1 MNIVFHCFFGILA
14 TAFFIWRYVQVREPY
29 QLLLTIWIPST
40 FLTYVSEN
48 HIYTVCLSIAQL
60 ILFDAFLFLFL
71 RSRKRREEQQRQRE
85 TLRKRLHELEQEC
98 RESDPEAHEEEVKSL
113 DTKEKEA

>member
-14 TAFFIWRYVQVREPY
+14 TAFFLWRYIRVREPY

-60 ILFDAFLFLFL
+60 ILFVAFLFLFL

-85 TLRKRLHELEQEC
+85 TLRKRLHELDQEC
-98 RESDPEAHEEEVKSL
+98 RKIDSGAHEKEIKNL